1 MVKISRKGGPQFAT
15 GSYTGDGTI
24 SQAITGVGFRPRV
37 VIINTNGPAD
47 AGGCLC
53 IKTDQHTGQM
63 CVCMIAGGA
72 WGNTNMAL
80 TDNRII
86 SLDADGFTVDDEAAD
101 APPNKL
107 NEEYVFWAF
116 G

>member
-1 MVKISRKGGPQFAT
+1 VVKISRKGGPQFAT
-15 GSYTGDGTI
+15 GSYTGDGSE
-24 SQAITGVGFRPRV
+24 SQAITGLGFRPKL
-37 VIINTNGPAD
+37 VIITTNGPAD
-47 AGGCLC
+47 AGGCIF

-63 CVCMIAGGA
+63 SVGVLAA
-72 WGNTNMAL
+72 LPWGNPNMAL

-107 NEEYVFWAF
+107 NEEYTYVAF
-116 G
+116 E